1 MWVCDSVRSGHVLW
15 LIGPMEKRLTERTDM
30 RRVPTLPYTLP
41 LAFLGVIPLL
51 VMGVASA
58 APRYPVDNP
67 PETQLIVSY
76 ESASNTLTLSTPTAE
91 TPDAG
96 TLGVDGTSNDES
108 VSVVGP
114 NGQVNHGQIV
124 KRTHELAEVRQ
135 RECVTRTVAQS
146 DLGKGD
152 QQVRPHEQSTSTD
165 ATEPVDRSVLEGEC
179 SDSGLSSKLVP
190 ARASDHRVDHPDTPQ
205 GKSEDAP
212 GKKK

>member
-1 MWVCDSVRSGHVLW
+1 
-15 LIGPMEKRLTERTDM
+15 M
-30 RRVPTLPYTLP
+30 RRVPTLPGTLP
-41 LAFLGVIPLL
+41 LMFLGVIPLL
-51 VMGVASA
+51 VTGVASA
-58 APRYPVDNP
+58 APGYPVDNP
-67 PETQLIVSY
+67 PETQFIVSY
-76 ESASNTLTLSTPTAE
+76 ESASNTLILSTSTAEAPDADGTPTAE
-91 TPDAG
+91 VPDAG

-124 KRTHELAEVRQ
+124 RQIHELAEVSQ
-135 RECVTRTVAQS
+135 RGCVTRTVAQS
-146 DLGKGD
+146 DFGKGD

-179 SDSGLSSKLVP
+179 SDSGVSSDLVP

-212 GKKK
+212 GKNK